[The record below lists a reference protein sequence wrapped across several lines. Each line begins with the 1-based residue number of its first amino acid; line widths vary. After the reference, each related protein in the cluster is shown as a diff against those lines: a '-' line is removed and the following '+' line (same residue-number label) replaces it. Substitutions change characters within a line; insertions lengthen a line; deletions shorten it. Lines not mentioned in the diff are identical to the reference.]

1 MLLALSDTHATDDP
15 GLTDHLRE
23 QIRAADVVV
32 HAGDFT
38 TPAVLDRFEGLADDL
53 VAVHGNA
60 DSAVVRERLPA
71 VETVE
76 ALGKRFLVV
85 HGHENDETSLSL
97 LARQEGADVV
107 VLGHTHRPGIGQL
120 GGVTVLNP
128 GSHAD
133 PRGNRPAYA
142 AVGQASGDGVVR
154 LRTPAGESLERRS
167 LVEGRTGRRNS
178 E

>member
-1 MLLALSDTHATDDP
+1 MLLALSDTHGTDDP

-23 QIRAADVVV
+23 QVRAADVVV

-38 TPAVLDRFEGLADDL
+38 TPTVLDRFGDL
-53 VAVHGNA
+53 TEDFVAVHGNA
-60 DSAVVRERLPA
+60 DGALVRERLPA

-76 ALGKRFLVV
+76 ALGRRFLVV
-85 HGHENDETSLSL
+85 HGHDHDETNLSL

-142 AVGQASGDGVVR
+142 AVGQASGDVEVR
-154 LRTPAGESLERRS
+154 LRTPDGESLERRS
-167 LVEGRTGRRNS
+167 LSEGRTGRRDS
-178 E
+178 T

>member
-1 MLLALSDTHATDDP
+1 MLLALSDTHGTDDA

-23 QIRAADVVV
+23 QIRAADIVV

-38 TPAVLDRFEGLADDL
+38 TPAVLDDFASLADRL
-53 VAVHGNA
+53 VAVYGNA
-60 DSAVVRERLPA
+60 DSALVRERLPSMT
-71 VETVE
+71 TVE

-85 HGHENDETSLSL
+85 HGHDHDETRLSL
-97 LARQEGADVV
+97 VARQEKADVV
-107 VLGHTHRPGIGQL
+107 VLGHTHRPGTGQL

-133 PRGNRPAYA
+133 PRGSRPAYA
-142 AVGQASGDGVVR
+142 AVGQASGDVVVR
-154 LRTPAGESLERRS
+154 LRTPVGESMERRS
-167 LVEGRTGRRNS
+167 LSEGRAGRRNS